1 MTNKILARPQLY
13 LLLLIGVVFGLHAG
27 YVLSS
32 GGSLNE
38 ALFWQ
43 AYLFNTLAAEIILT
57 VMLRMAP
64 KKSDYLGF
72 VFMGGSLLKF
82 LVFFLAFYP
91 VYKEDGTMEVDEFM
105 AFFIPYLVA
114 LSFKSYILLKSL
126 NQS

>member
-1 MTNKILARPQLY
+1 MTDKILARPQLY
-13 LLLLIGVVFGLHAG
+13 LLLLIGGVFALHAT
-27 YVLSS
+27 YILATD
-32 GGSLNE
+32 GSLNDN
-38 ALFWQ
+38 LFWQ

-64 KKSDYLGF
+64 KRSDYLGF

-91 VYKEDGTMEVDEFM
+91 VYKEDGTMAGDEFM

-114 LSFKSYILLKSL
+114 LSFKSFILLQRL